1 MKTLCGSLTQPSKMF
16 DLSSCQVL
24 ELLFDEVFKDS
35 CIWSWF
41 ASGAGI
47 MEGVGLCPKVWAP
60 QTHVY
65 NLSPYGIFLR
75 ACSSLNYPPGSQSW
89 ESNCPIKLFLKVLW
103 QVQQC
108 RSFSY
113 AVSPHLF
120 MSSPFILLCYLP
132 ILAQVLQVNN
142 WDMYCRLIVCNTNNA
157 DSLLHVTSFAGEVY
171 ILASS
176 KSMVQSHSGKLYK
189 LVDPKRYNHE
199 VHFLFLS
206 GWFVSH
212 LEGGFEGAIFFQS
225 SYVCRLW
232 RYTFG
237 SRLTK

>member
-1 MKTLCGSLTQPSKMF
+1 MFLIKMKTWCGSLTQPSEMF
-16 DLSSCQVL
+16 DHSSCQVL

-41 ASGAGI
+41 ASGARI

-89 ESNCPIKLFLKVLW
+89 VSNCPIKLFLKVLW

-113 AVSPHLF
+113 THSSSCPLLSSSCVLLSPLVSSPH
-120 MSSPFILLCYLP
+120 
-132 ILAQVLQVNN
+132 
-142 WDMYCRLIVCNTNNA
+142 
-157 DSLLHVTSFAGEVY
+157 
-171 ILASS
+171 
-176 KSMVQSHSGKLYK
+176 
-189 LVDPKRYNHE
+189 
-199 VHFLFLS
+199 
-206 GWFVSH
+206 
-212 LEGGFEGAIFFQS
+212 
-225 SYVCRLW
+225 
-232 RYTFG
+232 FG
-237 SRLTK
+237 TGVAWMAEK